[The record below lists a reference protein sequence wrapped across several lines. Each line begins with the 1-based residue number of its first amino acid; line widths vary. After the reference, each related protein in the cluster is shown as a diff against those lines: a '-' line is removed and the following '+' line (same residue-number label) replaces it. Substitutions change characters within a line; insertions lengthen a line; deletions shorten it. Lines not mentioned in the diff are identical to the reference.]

1 MDKIIT
7 GIEMQ
12 FKSLRIYLL
21 ELFLVVFVM
30 PFSYAFVVLL
40 SSGTQNVSVSYLL
53 SGYIV
58 STLISTFLGMLA
70 LSITNLRQKEVL
82 ELYSTYA
89 ITFPQVVT
97 TVCLTYVLIV
107 LPIILV
113 VMPFIV
119 IHSASVNYPVL
130 LVATIISIFFL
141 LCLSVYLGLS
151 MKNLFIANGFLQ
163 LISWVL
169 ILFSP
174 IYYNFQNLSTAFK
187 YVLLIN
193 PITHLLN
200 IIRVPLGFA
209 PMVNVWLSYVYV
221 GLLIALMLLYIS
233 KHVRSTYIL
242 EKIF

>member
-12 FKSLRIYLL
+12 FKTLRIYFLQ
-21 ELFLVVFVM
+21 LFIAVFVV

-40 SSGTQNVSVSYLL
+40 STAAQDMSISYLL
-53 SGYIV
+53 SGYVV

-89 ITFPQVVT
+89 ITFPQVVISI
-97 TVCLTYVLIV
+97 CLTYVLIV
-107 LPIILV
+107 LPIIV
-113 VMPFIV
+113 VVLPFV
-119 IHSASVNYPVL
+119 LMHAVSASVLMVL
-130 LVATIISIFFL
+130 LGIIVSIFFL

-151 MKNLFIANGFLQ
+151 LKNLFIANGILQ
-163 LISWVL
+163 LLSWIL

-174 IYYNFQNLSTAFK
+174 IYYNFETLNSTFK
-187 YVLLIN
+187 YALLVN
-193 PITHLLN
+193 PVTHLLN
-200 IIRVPLGFA
+200 IVRIPLGFA
-209 PMVNVWLSYVYV
+209 PMISMWISYVYV
-221 GLLIALMLLYIS
+221 GSLTILMLSYIS
-233 KHVRSTYIL
+233 KRVRSTYIL

>member
-12 FKSLRIYLL
+12 FKTLRIYFLQ
-21 ELFLVVFVM
+21 LFIAVFVV

-40 SSGTQNVSVSYLL
+40 STAAQDMSISYLL
-53 SGYIV
+53 SGYVV

-89 ITFPQVVT
+89 ITFPQVVISI
-97 TVCLTYVLIV
+97 CLTHVLIV
-107 LPIILV
+107 LPIIV
-113 VMPFIV
+113 VVLPFV
-119 IHSASVNYPVL
+119 LMHAVSASVLMVL
-130 LVATIISIFFL
+130 LGIIVSIFFL

-151 MKNLFIANGFLQ
+151 LKNLFIANGILQ
-163 LISWVL
+163 LLSWIL

-174 IYYNFQNLSTAFK
+174 IYYNFETLNSTFK
-187 YVLLIN
+187 YALLVN
-193 PITHLLN
+193 PVTHLLN
-200 IIRVPLGFA
+200 IVRIPLGFA
-209 PMVNVWLSYVYV
+209 PMISMWISYVYV
-221 GLLIALMLLYIS
+221 GSLTILMLSYIS
-233 KHVRSTYIL
+233 KRVRSTYIL

>member
-12 FKSLRIYLL
+12 FKTLRIYFLQ
-21 ELFLVVFVM
+21 LFIVVFVV

-40 SSGTQNVSVSYLL
+40 STAAQDMSISYLL
-53 SGYIV
+53 SGYVV

-89 ITFPQVVT
+89 ITFPQVVISI
-97 TVCLTYVLIV
+97 CLTYVLIV
-107 LPIILV
+107 LPIIV
-113 VMPFIV
+113 VVLPFV
-119 IHSASVNYPVL
+119 LMHAVSASVLMVL
-130 LVATIISIFFL
+130 LGIIVSIFFL

-151 MKNLFIANGFLQ
+151 LKNLFIANGILQ
-163 LISWVL
+163 LLSWIL

-174 IYYNFQNLSTAFK
+174 IYYNFETLNSTFK
-187 YVLLIN
+187 YALLVN
-193 PITHLLN
+193 PVTHLLN
-200 IIRVPLGFA
+200 IVRIPLGFA
-209 PMVNVWLSYVYV
+209 PMISMWISYVYV
-221 GLLIALMLLYIS
+221 GSLTILMLSYIS
-233 KHVRSTYIL
+233 NRVRSTYIL

>member
-12 FKSLRIYLL
+12 FKTLRIYFLQ
-21 ELFLVVFVM
+21 LFIVVFVM

-40 SSGTQNVSVSYLL
+40 STAAQDMSISYLL
-53 SGYIV
+53 SGYVV

-89 ITFPQVVT
+89 ITFPQVVISI
-97 TVCLTYVLIV
+97 CLTYVLIV
-107 LPIILV
+107 LPIIV
-113 VMPFIV
+113 VVLPFV
-119 IHSASVNYPVL
+119 LMHAVSASVLMVL
-130 LVATIISIFFL
+130 LGIIVSIFFL

-151 MKNLFIANGFLQ
+151 LKNLFIANGILQ
-163 LISWVL
+163 LLSWIL

-174 IYYNFQNLSTAFK
+174 IYYNFETLNSTFK
-187 YVLLIN
+187 YALLVN
-193 PITHLLN
+193 PVTHLLN
-200 IIRVPLGFA
+200 IVRIPLGFA
-209 PMVNVWLSYVYV
+209 PMISMWVSYVYV
-221 GLLIALMLLYIS
+221 GLITILMLSYIS
-233 KHVRSTYIL
+233 KRVRSTYIL